1 MRASPS
7 LNTSNKSPQQH
18 QTIIIICLL
27 MHVLVLINNLSIS
40 FGSWVGIKFEKQRS
54 FFAILVC
61 LAFPTSHCPAA
72 ADPACTLA
80 EIDNKWRPTNGETF
94 QELPKNLPL
103 FSSGT
108 DCFMIY
114 KETTGSIL
122 TWTLKT
128 KFQHLL
134 HLNILFFLIVLI
146 IIVMAVG
153 DDTFDAKS
161 AELNFPEWNS
171 HRPCPPIQPHLVIIT
186 NHNHHHHHHGVY
198 CQP

>member
-94 QELPKNLPL
+94 QELPKNLPS

-153 DDTFDAKS
+153 DDTFVVGCKKCGAQLS
-161 AELNFPEWNS
+161 RVEFPPAMS
-171 HRPCPPIQPHLVIIT
+171 PHPTPPC
-186 NHNHHHHHHGVY
+186 HHHKS
-198 CQP
+198 